1 MPAKDLFHQL
11 VRTALEQEGW
21 TITHDPYHIDLGF
34 VDLYIDLGAERLIAA
49 IKDNE
54 KIAIEI
60 KTFLS
65 ASTISEFHTA
75 IGQFINY
82 RIALEA
88 EESDR
93 ILYLA
98 IPSEVYKRFFQYP
111 FIQTVIH
118 RNQIPLLVYDPEKQE
133 IAKWIR

>member
-11 VRTALEQEGW
+11 VKTALEKEGW

-98 IPSEVYKRFFQYP
+98 IPSEAYKRFFQYP

-118 RNQIPLLVYDPEKQE
+118 RNQIPLLVYDPTKQE